1 MAYFLCSSIARIPLD
16 LQYGVLSFSRHC
28 FNDDFSGIRERISCG
43 GLTLVKCSVR
53 PSCIIIFE
61 NIKIVLAKCKIM
73 VSNTYYES
81 TNDIKVVEYE
91 YPIHTNFSVM
101 KG

>member
-28 FNDDFSGIRERISCG
+28 LKDYFGGTCERISCE

-61 NIKIVLAKCKIM
+61 NIKMVLAKCKIM
-73 VSNTYYES
+73 VSNTHYES

-91 YPIHTNFSVM
+91 YPIHTNLSVM